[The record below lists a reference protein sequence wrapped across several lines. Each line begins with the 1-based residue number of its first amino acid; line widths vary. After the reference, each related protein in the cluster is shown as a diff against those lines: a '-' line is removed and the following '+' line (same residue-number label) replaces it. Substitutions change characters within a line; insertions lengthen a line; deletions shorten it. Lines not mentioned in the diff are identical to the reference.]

1 MIVERLQPAT
11 LNALQRRLRQEACH
25 ILHFVGHGAFDET
38 AQDGV
43 LLLEDEQGRG
53 RAVSAQDL
61 GVLLHDHPSLRL
73 VMLNSCEGARTS
85 RLDPFAGSA
94 QSLVQQGIP
103 AVVAMQFEISDEVAI
118 VIAHEFYAA
127 LAAGYPVDAAL
138 AEARKAAFTGG
149 SSAEWGI
156 PVLYLRAADGRI
168 FGVALPSQAAPIA
181 PSGSVAA
188 RTASTRATIDRPA
201 GGSGGARRWALP
213 IVGMLAILVLVIGLA
228 KFLPTILS
236 TPAARPRGPGKQ

>member
-1 MIVERLQPAT
+1 MAPLT
-11 LNALQRRLRQEACH
+11 RRL
-25 ILHFVGHGAFDET
+25 
-38 AQDGV
+38 QDGV

-149 SSAEWGI
+149 SERGVGHPGTLSASGGW
-156 PVLYLRAADGRI
+156 PYLRCR
-168 FGVALPSQAAPIA
+168 VALA
-181 PSGSVAA
+181 GSAHRALSDRWPHA
-188 RTASTRATIDRPA
+188 RHLHGQPLTGRPA
-201 GGSGGARRWALP
+201 DPAVRG
-213 IVGMLAILVLVIGLA
+213 VGRCLSPA
-228 KFLPTILS
+228 FLPFSSWFLRWPS
-236 TPAARPRGPGKQ
+236 SCQPSYPPRPRGPEEPGEQ